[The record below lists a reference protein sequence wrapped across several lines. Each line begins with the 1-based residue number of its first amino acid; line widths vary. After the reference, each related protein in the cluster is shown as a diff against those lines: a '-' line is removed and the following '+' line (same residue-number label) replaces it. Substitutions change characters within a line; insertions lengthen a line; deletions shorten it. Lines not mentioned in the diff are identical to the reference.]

1 MKQLFRIIWENSM
14 LRSASFIHAVG
25 ETEVGDLREQA
36 PETPVVVIPNGFSW
50 GSLELGELGVS
61 EPSGKIAYCGR
72 LRNPQ
77 KGLDL
82 LIEGFAIYRRNGG
95 MMTLVMIGD
104 GLDREGLVALAQR
117 LGVNEVIEW
126 KGLIFGPELRRELRQ
141 CEAFVHTSRFDVFP
155 TACLEAAALGLPL
168 IVSVETNLAELL
180 RKWNAGWSYSPNT
193 PDRIASVLATVEN
206 AGFQERRIC
215 GKNAAEMIRND
226 LSWQSISTAFT
237 TQVEKALAVRSVR
250 TAAQV

>member
-1 MKQLFRIIWENSM
+1 M
-14 LRSASFIHAVG
+14 
-25 ETEVGDLREQA
+25 
-36 PETPVVVIPNGFSW
+36 
-50 GSLELGELGVS
+50 
-61 EPSGKIAYCGR
+61 
-72 LRNPQ
+72 
-77 KGLDL
+77 
-82 LIEGFAIYRRNGG
+82 
-95 MMTLVMIGD
+95 
-104 GLDREGLVALAQR
+104 
-117 LGVNEVIEW
+117 
-126 KGLIFGPELRRELRQ
+126 
-141 CEAFVHTSRFDVFP
+141 HTSRFDVFP